1 VPSGDVVESGGWRPP
16 PRWVWAVAGVV
27 AAAVLAGVVVARGG
41 PHHAAA
47 SSRSKSPTAA
57 TSPVPGSRT
66 PVAGPAARWPSAA
79 GACGSPVYL
88 PQIHLAR
95 HHARVHGR
103 VLVGGTGL
111 RQVTLGRAVTRPL
124 PGLPDHG
131 RLVTKLV
138 AGPGAYYAF
147 DLPCSSSS
155 PSLRVYRIVAGA
167 AHHLNTTAD
176 DLLGGP
182 HRAWA
187 VTYLAHHTVL
197 TALTGGRAVTLKS
210 HTTPLADTAAGLMV
224 VAHHDLL
231 DLPDTLE
238 LVDPNTGVLL
248 RRFAEATPLGAAGH
262 VVLVSLPD
270 CGALLTHGTC
280 TLESIDLTTGR
291 PAARFELPAGR
302 VPISDAVFSPGGT
315 EAAFQL
321 ARASQDPRFTTGW
334 PYPPS
339 DVVVL
344 HLHTGSLDI
353 VPGLELPPLTWAGL
367 AFDATGRWL
376 LTTVSEGER
385 GELLAWRQG
394 MPGPALVTTLPGPLV
409 TAPPLLPR
417 LSS

>member
-1 VPSGDVVESGGWRPP
+1 MRRGWAVPSGDVVESGGWRPP

-66 PVAGPAARWPSAA
+66 PVAGPAARWPSAV

-95 HHARVHGR
+95 RHHGR
-103 VLVGGTGL
+103 V
-111 RQVTLGRAVTRPL
+111 VTTPL

-231 DLPDTLE
+231 DLP
-238 LVDPNTGVLL
+238 
-248 RRFAEATPLGAAGH
+248 
-262 VVLVSLPD
+262 
-270 CGALLTHGTC
+270 
-280 TLESIDLTTGR
+280 
-291 PAARFELPAGR
+291 
-302 VPISDAVFSPGGT
+302 
-315 EAAFQL
+315 
-321 ARASQDPRFTTGW
+321 
-334 PYPPS
+334 
-339 DVVVL
+339 
-344 HLHTGSLDI
+344 
-353 VPGLELPPLTWAGL
+353 
-367 AFDATGRWL
+367 
-376 LTTVSEGER
+376 
-385 GELLAWRQG
+385 
-394 MPGPALVTTLPGPLV
+394 
-409 TAPPLLPR
+409 
-417 LSS
+417 